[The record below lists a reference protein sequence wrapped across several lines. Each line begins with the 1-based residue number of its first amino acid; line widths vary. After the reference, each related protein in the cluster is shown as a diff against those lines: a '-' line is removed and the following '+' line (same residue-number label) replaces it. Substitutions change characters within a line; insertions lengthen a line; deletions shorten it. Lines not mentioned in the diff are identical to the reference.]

1 MTRALAGTLAA
12 ALLLGLGWPG
22 HAEGKNPLV
31 RTVGSAEVDWE
42 AGTVSVRAGAAAD
55 LRLPG
60 PEAARPAARRAAEKA
75 GAASLAEALQKVNLR
90 SGRRFTAAEAT
101 AAAAHAKVTDVEYQ
115 SNGGV
120 LLTLE
125 VGFGDLT
132 PPSRSELEAKVT
144 GPKGAREKAEK
155 VPAENQGQV
164 DAERAP
170 PEEPLELTLAVASM
184 PLEVAPRVYSGG
196 LEHTL
201 GTAVYRLG
209 EAPKAARK
217 VYSAKRDRQGR
228 LTFAAP
234 AAVIRQLDGAHATI
248 FLRSVGK

>member
-1 MTRALAGTLAA
+1 MTAGQGLGVARAAALAGAMLAA
-12 ALLLGLGWPG
+12 PLAR
-22 HAEGKNPLV
+22 AEGKNPLV
-31 RTVGSAEVDWE
+31 RTLGPAEVDWE
-42 AGTVSVRAGAAAD
+42 AGTVSVQAGAAPD

-75 GAASLAEALQKVNLR
+75 GAQRLGDALEKLALGG
-90 SGRRFTAAEAT
+90 GRRFTPAL
-101 AAAAHAKVTDVEYQ
+101 AAAAAARAKVKDVEYQ

-125 VGFGDLT
+125 VEFGDLA
-132 PPSRSELEAKVT
+132 PPAKSELEAKEVKPP
-144 GPKGAREKAEK
+144 PK
-155 VPAENQGQV
+155 GQV

-170 PEEPLELTLAVASM
+170 AEEPLELTLSVTSM

-201 GTAVYRLG
+201 GAAVYRLG
-209 EAPKAARK
+209 EAPKAERRVFA
-217 VYSAKRDRQGR
+217 AKRDRQGR

-234 AAVIRQLDGAHATI
+234 ASVIRQLDGARATI